1 MIKGWSLLTGENV
14 WSMGEGP
21 GLVKCAW
28 IYYNQVVTGSA
39 DGIVKIWDIRKM
51 TSLTYDKHEGK
62 IWALDVCQSTN
73 NKVIIYTGATDSIYH
88 VWEDNTANLI

>member
-1 MIKGWSLLTGENV
+1 MIKGWNSITGENI

-21 GLVKCAW
+21 GLIKCAW

-51 TSLTYDKHEGK
+51 TSLTYDKH
-62 IWALDVCQSTN
+62 
-73 NKVIIYTGATDSIYH
+73 
-88 VWEDNTANLI
+88 